1 MVSLNVEKANTMR
14 LSQDEMQQHAAKLLE
29 VNTDDLK
36 KLGDAL
42 ALELSGQK
50 DEDDE

>member
-1 MVSLNVEKANTMR
+1 MR

-29 VNTDDLK
+29 VKPEDLK
-36 KLGDAL
+36 QLGDAL

-50 DEDDE
+50 DNEDE